1 VLRREVVGGR
11 ATGTG
16 EGRRGCRAH
25 HYAPEPD
32 SSPSADILE
41 PAVVEFSV
49 RSEPLASAAVDLL
62 VVTAT
67 RTGDDTPPALGAG
80 GAELADALGFDL
92 VAQLDA
98 LGVDGSVGSVGRIA
112 AGAALPA
119 ASVLAVGLGD
129 GTDLDAFRRAGA
141 AIAAATERLVTAAVA
156 LPEVG
161 GADAVAV
168 AQALAEGTVLGAHR
182 FGRYKREGATHAL
195 ERLEVV
201 TDADVADALRVG
213 ATTAGAACLAR
224 DLVNTPPGDKRPSML
239 AARAEE
245 ELAGTGVDVRVLDG
259 DALRAGGYGGLLGVC
274 AGSSEDP
281 RLVELTYAPEGATR
295 HVCLVG
301 KGITFDSGGLSLKPP
316 ASMET
321 MKMDM
326 GGAATVLATVKAA
339 AALGLPVR
347 VTGLMAL
354 AENMPSGT
362 ATRPGDVLTIRG
374 GGTVEVLNTD
384 AEGRL
389 VLADALVHAG
399 ELDPRPDVIVD
410 MATLTGAVL
419 VALGERIGAVM
430 SDEDDLVDAL
440 VTAGA
445 AAGEPLW
452 RLPLAAQYRRKLDSD
467 VADIK
472 NVGGKNAGTVTAG
485 LFLQH
490 FAPDDIPWAHLDIAG
505 MAWSDDED
513 GYLRKGGTGAP
524 VRALVE
530 WLRRG

>member
-1 VLRREVVGGR
+1 MV
-11 ATGTG
+11 
-16 EGRRGCRAH
+16 
-25 HYAPEPD
+25 D
-32 SSPSADILE
+32 F
-41 PAVVEFSV
+41 AV
-49 RSEPLASAAVDLL
+49 RTEPLATAEADLL

-67 RTGDDTPPALGAG
+67 TTDGDAPPALSAAGATL
-80 GAELADALGFDL
+80 AEALGIDL
-92 VAQLDA
+92 AAQLTA
-98 LGVDGSVGSVGRIA
+98 LGVDGAVGSVARVA
-112 AGAALPA
+112 VGAAAPA
-119 ASVLAVGLGD
+119 ASVLVVGLGD
-129 GTDLDAFRRAGA
+129 GTDLDAVRRAGA
-141 AIAAATERLVTAAVA
+141 AVAAATERLASAAVA
-156 LPEVG
+156 LPEVE
-161 GADAVAV
+161 GADADAV
-168 AQALAEGTVLGAHR
+168 AQALAEGIVLGAYR
-182 FGRYKREGATHAL
+182 FGRYKREGAPHAL
-195 ERLEVV
+195 DRVEVAA
-201 TDADVADALRVG
+201 DADVAGALQVG

-245 ELAGTGVDVRVLDG
+245 ELAGTDVTVRILDG
-259 DALRAGGYGGLLGVC
+259 DALREGGYGGLLGVC

-281 RLVELTYAPEGATR
+281 RLVELTWAPADATR

-326 GGAATVLATVKAA
+326 GGAATVLATVKAT

-419 VALGERIGAVM
+419 VGLGERIGAVM

-440 VTAGA
+440 VAAGA

-472 NVGGKNAGTVTAG
+472 NVGGKNAGTITAG

-524 VRALVE
+524 VRALLA
-530 WLRRG
+530 WLQQG